1 MPRIAT
7 LTMNPTI
14 DVAYE
19 VERVVPVHKMRT
31 LTEQCDSGGGGINV
45 ARVFVRLGGSAR
57 CFYLSGGAPGAALD
71 GLLDLHQLD
80 RTRIPIAQPTRIS
93 TAVLEQETGKE
104 YRFNP
109 PGPRVSPEELQH
121 CLNVLAEADC
131 EFLVASGSLPPGVP
145 DDFYARVAALM
156 KPRGV
161 RVMLDSSGGGLRGGL
176 AGGNLFLVKPSLGEL
191 RKLVGRELS
200 QPHEIA
206 EAALAL
212 VARGSAQNVAVTMG
226 YEGALLANADGVV
239 RLPALDIVAKSTVGA
254 GDSFVASM
262 VFAVASGWDMVD
274 AFRFGIAGGSAAVL
288 TPGTD
293 LCRPEDI
300 HRLYPLVPSPAA

>member
-31 LTEQCDSGGGGINV
+31 LTEQYDPGGGGINV

-121 CLNVLAEADC
+121 CLNVLAEADG

-161 RVMLDSSGGGLRGGL
+161 RVVLDSSGGGLRGGL